1 MQQRYERSE
10 ARRDTRAGHY
20 ERKLQTKAG
29 EVKLRYPSFGRRHS
43 RRRSSNVTGGGEFG
57 RGGLDRDAHD

>member
-29 EVKLRYPSFGRRHS
+29 EVNLRYPSFGRRRS
-43 RRRSSNVTGGGEFG
+43 RRRSSSVTGGG
-57 RGGLDRDAHD
+57 RVRSRRP